1 MITPPFTT
9 NLSPKLTN
17 WIMRLCKVDKKWIT
31 LLLYTKNKTLE
42 ISLEGSKLLILLNF
56 FGGTC
61 GGRTHDKR
69 IKSAQLCTTIRY
81 IFNVKKRDKKVVC
94 EF

>member
-1 MITPPFTT
+1 MQ
-9 NLSPKLTN
+9 
-17 WIMRLCKVDKKWIT
+17 T
-31 LLLYTKNKTLE
+31 LFSF
-42 ISLEGSKLLILLNF
+42 I
-56 FGGTC
+56 GGTS

-94 EF
+94 EY

>member
-1 MITPPFTT
+1 MFNPLFTPLFTT
-9 NLSPKLTN
+9 NLTRRFNEPCNEFNEPFKNRVTP
-17 WIMRLCKVDKKWIT
+17 
-31 LLLYTKNKTLE
+31 LLYTKNKTLE

-69 IKSAQLCTTIRY
+69 IKSPLLYQLS
-81 IFNVKKRDKKVVC
+81 
-94 EF
+94 

>member
-1 MITPPFTT
+1 M
-9 NLSPKLTN
+9 
-17 WIMRLCKVDKKWIT
+17 KKGFAYLQT
-31 LLLYTKNKTLE
+31 LFRF
-42 ISLEGSKLLILLNF
+42 I
-56 FGGTC
+56 GGTS

-94 EF
+94 ELLHCSNRVKTWDFA